1 MKNIH
6 LVISVAGA
14 MMLSA
19 MPVEIYA
26 QLLAGTSGY
35 EEGKVYA
42 YQGGTNWTA
51 ISPSLGH
58 AAIPG
63 TTEFCANARPTL
75 QAQDTTPAL
84 VKFQSFSLQGG
95 YVASG
100 VGMRN
105 RGFGHI
111 SVAGIPAG
119 SIIHAAYLYWDILGT
134 TNDDT
139 FSQGEIN
146 GQQITG
152 QLVATGG
159 DPCWDNATCNFAYR
173 ADVTSLVTG
182 NGTYSLTNFAS
193 GTTDGSDPWAVGSS
207 PPMMEG
213 ASLVIIYKNLSSP
226 PNTILIYEG
235 AALTSGYTGNLLEV
249 TIDGFIAPNS
259 MFSAT
264 TTFIGADGQAAVK
277 PGSMFNGNF
286 LPTVAWYG
294 SDPQDGPTFSLG
306 NLWDTMTVDVTSLIS
321 PGDTSA
327 TATVQGGPDCMVWI
341 AQVFS
346 ITYDPLLITPAVG
359 FDATGCVGGPFSTTN
374 ETFSLSNM
382 GTNSLTWSLANTS
395 SWLNASPGGGTLATG
410 GTTNVTVSLSS
421 NAYSLTSR
429 IYTATVWFTNLN
441 DGVVQSRQ
449 FTLAVGLPTILSQP
463 QGLAVCDGSP
473 ASFGVSVSGTPLY
486 FQWQKD
492 GTNLTDGTNI
502 SGSTTATLVL
512 NPTTTNDD
520 GSYTVIITD
529 ACGSVTSSVAV
540 LAVELPPTIVSQPQ
554 SLFVTNGAT
563 ASFNVSVSGTPTLYF
578 QWQKNGTNLTDG
590 TNISGS
596 TTATLV
602 LNPTTTNDD
611 GSYTVIITNT
621 CGSVISSVASLVVVS
636 SPVVLPPGPTNQTV
650 MAGGT
655 ATFSVAVFG
664 IGPFTYQWQ
673 LNGTNLPNGI
683 ITTVAGNGGY
693 GYSGDN
699 GRATNASLNNPYSVA
714 VDAASN
720 LFIADR
726 LNNVIR
732 KVDPNGF
739 ITTVAG
745 NYNTG
750 GSYGG
755 DGGRATNASLHWP
768 AGVVV
773 DASGNLFIADTA
785 NQRIRKVDTNGFI
798 TTVAGNGSYGYS
810 GDGTNATNAN
820 LANPSGVAVDASGNL
835 FIADTDNNVIRK
847 VDNNGT
853 IMTVAGNYN
862 TGGSYG
868 GDGGQ
873 ATNASL
879 YSPLGVAVDA
889 SGNLYIADWDNSVIR
904 KVDNNGIITTMAGNY
919 STGGNYDG
927 DGGAATNASLDVPR
941 GLAVAAFGDLFIA
954 DTGNNVIRKVDNDGF
969 ITTVAGNYNTGG
981 SYGGDG
987 SQATNASLNDPF
999 GVAMDASG
1007 DLFIADTENQ
1017 RIREVV
1023 LFATYPTLT
1032 LCNVTTNNAGNYT
1045 VFITS
1050 PYGSVTSS
1058 VATLTVASSPIIYQ
1072 IVCNA
1077 NGSVMLNLL
1086 TTPNISSRVL
1096 ATTNLTPPVVWQP
1109 IYSNVAGANGAW
1121 QFTDTNASNYPVRF
1135 YRSSTP

>member
-1 MKNIH
+1 
-6 LVISVAGA
+6 
-14 MMLSA
+14 
-19 MPVEIYA
+19 
-26 QLLAGTSGY
+26 
-35 EEGKVYA
+35 
-42 YQGGTNWTA
+42 
-51 ISPSLGH
+51 
-58 AAIPG
+58 
-63 TTEFCANARPTL
+63 
-75 QAQDTTPAL
+75 
-84 VKFQSFSLQGG
+84 
-95 YVASG
+95 
-100 VGMRN
+100 
-105 RGFGHI
+105 
-111 SVAGIPAG
+111 
-119 SIIHAAYLYWDILGT
+119 
-134 TNDDT
+134 
-139 FSQGEIN
+139 
-146 GQQITG
+146 
-152 QLVATGG
+152 
-159 DPCWDNATCNFAYR
+159 
-173 ADVTSLVTG
+173 
-182 NGTYSLTNFAS
+182 
-193 GTTDGSDPWAVGSS
+193 
-207 PPMMEG
+207 
-213 ASLVIIYKNLSSP
+213 
-226 PNTILIYEG
+226 
-235 AALTSGYTGNLLEV
+235 
-249 TIDGFIAPNS
+249 
-259 MFSAT
+259 
-264 TTFIGADGQAAVK
+264 
-277 PGSMFNGNF
+277 
-286 LPTVAWYG
+286 
-294 SDPQDGPTFSLG
+294 
-306 NLWDTMTVDVTSLIS
+306 
-321 PGDTSA
+321 
-327 TATVQGGPDCMVWI
+327 MVWI

-473 ASFGVSVSGTPLY
+473 
-486 FQWQKD
+486 
-492 GTNLTDGTNI
+492 
-502 SGSTTATLVL
+502 
-512 NPTTTNDD
+512 
-520 GSYTVIITD
+520 
-529 ACGSVTSSVAV
+529 
-540 LAVELPPTIVSQPQ
+540 
-554 SLFVTNGAT
+554 

-755 DGGRATNASLHWP
+755 DG
-768 AGVVV
+768 
-773 DASGNLFIADTA
+773 
-785 NQRIRKVDTNGFI
+785 
-798 TTVAGNGSYGYS
+798 
-810 GDGTNATNAN
+810 
-820 LANPSGVAVDASGNL
+820 
-835 FIADTDNNVIRK
+835 
-847 VDNNGT
+847 
-853 IMTVAGNYN
+853 
-862 TGGSYG
+862 
-868 GDGGQ
+868 
-873 ATNASL
+873 
-879 YSPLGVAVDA
+879 
-889 SGNLYIADWDNSVIR
+889 
-904 KVDNNGIITTMAGNY
+904 
-919 STGGNYDG
+919 
-927 DGGAATNASLDVPR
+927 
-941 GLAVAAFGDLFIA
+941 
-954 DTGNNVIRKVDNDGF
+954 
-969 ITTVAGNYNTGG
+969 
-981 SYGGDG
+981 